1 MKKDFPVESKHVTT
15 NVLIDVKLSKDK
27 QQIVNEFSVYFTEA
41 VSRGFTSHSVIFVS
55 TLQILQRS
63 VFSTV

>member
-27 QQIVNEFSVYFTEA
+27 QQIVNAFSVYFAEA
-41 VSRGFTSHSVIFVS
+41 VSRGFTSH
-55 TLQILQRS
+55 
-63 VFSTV
+63 